1 MKKVNKKGFVLVE
14 TLVVT
19 VFVVTLFIFVYRA
32 TLPSIG
38 EYEQHNY
45 YDDIDSVYY
54 SNLFK
59 QMITRY
65 ANIDYIDTYL
75 TTHTYMDVSDCT
87 DTSLYSNNDYC
98 QLIKN
103 KISVGN
109 DDKIF
114 LTAYNIKE
122 FKKEVKS
129 NDFFDSGTLSNFR
142 DYINTVS
149 NVEPFY
155 RSSIY
160 GSAGY
165 AYNST
170 NLNQYFM
177 ASLANVFK
185 STKALAGMSGPTMVG
200 KYRLF
205 IIRTVEDADGSTSR
219 RYSNIGIY
227 TGTYSKFLMGEKV
240 IFNPGDGD
248 KEFYVLANSKTT
260 SQTVTLILAQNISN
274 GVCFNTTQTST
285 MPTTLLDRLK
295 TLTNGWTNVPY
306 LTGYTYTPTA
316 GYTINYNG
324 YRARLLEETDILEFL
339 GCKEDDTTCFD
350 VDLPYEVEFNDEK
363 LNFLTDNLTTTS
375 GYWTGVVL
383 PNSDYYAWSIM
394 SGKVT
399 PTILS
404 DCSNIGI
411 RPVITVDK
419 ANVRRTD

>member
-75 TTHTYMDVSDCT
+75 TTNTYMDVSDCT
-87 DTSLYSNNDYC
+87 DTNLYSNNDYC

-155 RSSIY
+155 HNISST
-160 GSAGY
+160 S
-165 AYNST
+165 ST
-170 NLNQYFM
+170 
-177 ASLANVFK
+177 VI
-185 STKALAGMSGPTMVG
+185 G

-285 MPTTLLDRLK
+285 MPTTLLDSLK

-363 LNFLTDNLTTTS
+363 LNFLTDNLTATS

-419 ANVRRTD
+419 ANVRRTN